1 MCVIYERFHRLRT
14 LLLYWRHIV
23 RNLFQVVPIPISGL
37 MLGFIS
43 LGNLLL
49 SMGQATFGHICFF
62 IGIFLF
68 LLVIGKLLFAF
79 SSILAEMQNPI
90 IASVS
95 PTFTMGTLSISS
107 GLHYYGVHEFIIHMI
122 WILAATTQIFIIFYF
137 IRTFI
142 WKNRIAISDIFPSWL
157 ILFVGTAVMPL
168 TAENLSG
175 NFTKAIVIFAI
186 CAFIVLVPILI
197 YRGFIRKDLPEST
210 IPMLTILAAPAS
222 ISLAAYFQQFESQF
236 YFVVTLFILAQLLYL
251 LVLTKLP
258 SALQLPF
265 YPSYAAFTF
274 PLVISATAT
283 YGVIHYFDENGI
295 STKWLEI
302 YFHFQL
308 TFSIII
314 VFYVFIR
321 YINYLSVQVRQKRRV
336 IREKKEAIS

>member
-1 MCVIYERFHRLRT
+1 M
-14 LLLYWRHIV
+14 

-37 MLGFIS
+37 MLGLVS

-49 SMGQATFGHICFF
+49 SMDKAVFGHVCFF

-68 LLVIGKLLFAF
+68 LLILGKLVFAF

-107 GLHYYGVHEFIIHMI
+107 GLHYYGVHEFVIHMI
-122 WILAATTQIFIIFYF
+122 WILSATTQIFIIFYF

-142 WKNRIAISDIFPSWL
+142 WKNRITISDIYPSWL

-168 TAENLSG
+168 TASDLSG
-175 NFTKAIVIFAI
+175 IFTKAIVIFAV
-186 CAFIVLVPILI
+186 CAFVVLVPILI
-197 YRGFIRKDLPEST
+197 FRGFIRKDLPEPT
-210 IPMLTILAAPAS
+210 IPMLTILTAPAS
-222 ISLAAYFQQFESQF
+222 ISLAAYFQQFESRF
-236 YFVVTLFILAQLLYL
+236 ALVLALFIVAQLLYL

-265 YPSYAAFTF
+265 YPSFAAFTF

-283 YGVIHYFDENGI
+283 NGVIHYFKQIGM
-295 STKWLEI
+295 STNWLET
-302 YFHFQL
+302 YFYFQL
-308 TFSIII
+308 TFSAII
-314 VFYVFIR
+314 VFYVLIR
-321 YINYLSVQVRQKRRV
+321 YINYLSIQLRQQRRV
-336 IREKKEAIS
+336 IKEKKEAIS

>member
-1 MCVIYERFHRLRT
+1 M
-14 LLLYWRHIV
+14 

-37 MLGFIS
+37 MLAFIS

-49 SMGQATFGHICFF
+49 SMDQAAFGHVSFF

-122 WILAATTQIFIIFYF
+122 WILAATTQIFIILYF

-142 WKNRIAISDIFPSWL
+142 WKKRITISDIYPSWF

-168 TAENLSG
+168 TAGDLSG
-175 NFTKAIVIFAI
+175 NFTKVIVIFAV

-197 YRGFIRKDLPEST
+197 YRGFIRKDLPEPT

-236 YFVVTLFILAQLLYL
+236 FFVVTLFIFAQLLYI
-251 LVLTKLP
+251 LVLSKLP

-274 PLVISATAT
+274 PLVISGTAT
-283 YGVIHYFDENGI
+283 YGVIHYFNQIGL
-295 STKWLEI
+295 STNWLEI

-308 TFSIII
+308 TLSMII

-321 YINYLSVQVRQKRRV
+321 YISYLSVQVRKQRRI
-336 IREKKEAIS
+336 IRENKEAIT